1 MIIIVFPLVC
11 FVYLVQ
17 EISQYAFVILIT
29 TSGINSLLFV
39 RPVRYEVK
47 TVQMTVRINW
57 SQHRIPPTNEHNRAY
72 RSINAALLQTR
83 LAKWKSIIIG
93 GN

>member
-1 MIIIVFPLVC
+1 MIIIVFPLVGIT
-11 FVYLVQ
+11 FLVQ

-29 TSGINSLLFV
+29 TSGINSFLFV
-39 RPVRYEVK
+39 RPVRYEGE

-57 SQHRIPPTNEHNRAY
+57 SQHRIPPPKDHNRAY
-72 RSINAALLQTR
+72 RSKTGALLQIR
-83 LAKWKSIIIG
+83 FAKCKAIIRG